1 MKINISDTLIDGVE
15 VHDLKVFKDERG
27 AVMRMMRRDDPFFR
41 EFGEVYFSII
51 QPRAV
56 KAWHLHK
63 TMTLNYVCVFGMIKL
78 VLYDPRAVDSPTF
91 AMVNEIILEG
101 YPNLGHYKLVTIPP
115 GIWNGFRQ
123 LVRLH
128 ECPGKT
134 RFVEKEPAIV
144 ANCATEPHDPDEIIR
159 LAPRN
164 FPLDYDWGEYEV
176 AG

>member
-15 VHDLKVFKDERG
+15 VNELKVFRDKRG
-27 AVMRMMRRDDPFFR
+27 AVMRMMRNDDPFFR
-41 EFGEVYFSII
+41 EFGEIYFSIVN
-51 QPRAV
+51 PTVV

-63 TMTLNYVCVFGMIKL
+63 TMTLNYACVFGMIKL
-78 VLYDPRAVDSPTF
+78 VLYDPRAGETF

-101 YPNLGHYKLVTIPP
+101 YPDFEHYKLVTIPP
-115 GIWNGFRQ
+115 GVWNGFRQ

-144 ANCATEPHDPDEIIR
+144 ANCATEPHHPDEIIR
-159 LAPRN
+159 LAPKN
-164 FPLDYDWGEYEV
+164 FPVAYDWGEYEV